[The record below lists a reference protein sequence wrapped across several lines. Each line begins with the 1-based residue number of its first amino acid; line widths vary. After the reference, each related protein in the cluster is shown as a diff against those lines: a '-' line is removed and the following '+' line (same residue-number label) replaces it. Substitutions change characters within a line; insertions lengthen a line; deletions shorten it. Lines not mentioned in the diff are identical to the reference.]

1 MRRIT
6 VSHGPER
13 RSLCLPPGHSA
24 RLGSAPDNDLV
35 TPFAGVSRHHARLE
49 SGDGGVLVIDLGSKN
64 GLVCDGHRYENL
76 LLTPGRSVH
85 IGHAV
90 LELEEVA
97 AADVDLSLRFA
108 TPPRPPGPAGTAEP
122 PREAPTQET
131 RELPDTTASPAPA
144 LRLVHRLGRGGPPA
158 DEAQRAE
165 LLDEARRAAEAEWL
179 ALLRLDGGGDLT
191 TSAWCGALAHD
202 GELATL
208 EAALAAGG
216 VSPRRAGRFE
226 LAERFVLAAAAG
238 GPAAGAA
245 GGAWIAAA
253 FPAGRRP
260 ATWVEELLACLGEHL
275 QPAAAERATD
285 AAAGG
290 ELRLPDGMVVGDSP
304 AMAHLLDQLRATVR
318 SDLSVLIC
326 GETGVGKELVARLI
340 HRSGPQAEGPF
351 VAVNCAAIPGE
362 LLEAELFGVAAR
374 VATGVDPRPGL
385 FLRADGG
392 TLFLDEIGEMPERLQ
407 AKLLRVLQER
417 EVWPVGRGR
426 PRPVDVRVLAASN
439 RDLTA
444 DGEGRFRRD
453 LYFRLCGLLVQ
464 VPPLRRRREDLPPLI
479 HSLAAR
485 AAAKYDKPVAGVTR
499 AALGLLLAHPWP
511 GNVRELENAVEN
523 AVLLCPRG
531 GALETVHFPTL
542 LAAAPGPPRGSGDPA
557 AGGDGTPAG
566 PPPAAGGTGAAR
578 FRPLQER
585 IDEVEREAIRQALAA
600 TGGVKS
606 RAAGLLGITRNG
618 LALKLERL
626 GIDV

>member
-1 MRRIT
+1 MRRLT

-35 TPFAGVSRHHARLE
+35 VPFAGVSRHHARLE
-49 SGDGGVLVIDLGSKN
+49 SGDEGVLVIDLGSKN

-76 LLTPGRSVH
+76 LLTPERRVH
-85 IGHAV
+85 LGHAV
-90 LELEEVA
+90 LELDEVA

-108 TPPRPPGPAGTAEP
+108 KPPRPPGAAGDAAP

-131 RELPDTTASPAPA
+131 RELADTAVSPAPA
-144 LRLVHRLGRGGPPA
+144 LRLVHRLGRGEPPA
-158 DEAQRAE
+158 NEAQRAE
-165 LLDEARRAAEAEWL
+165 LLAEARRVTDAEWL

-191 TSAWCGALAHD
+191 TSSWCGALARD

-208 EAALAAGG
+208 EAALAAGAAQR
-216 VSPRRAGRFE
+216 PRRVGRFE

-238 GPAAGAA
+238 TA
-245 GGAWIAAA
+245 GGGGWIAAA

-275 QPAAAERATD
+275 QPAAAEP
-285 AAAGG
+285 AGDGDGAG
-290 ELRLPDGMVVGDSP
+290 ELRLPEGMVVGDSP
-304 AMAHLLDQLRATVR
+304 AMARLLDQLRATVR

-326 GETGVGKELVARLI
+326 GETGVGKELVAHLI
-340 HRSGPQAEGPF
+340 HRSGPQAAGPF

-392 TLFLDEIGEMPERLQ
+392 SLFLDEIGEMPERLQ

-439 RDLTA
+439 RDLA
-444 DGEGRFRRD
+444 AAGEGRFRRD
-453 LYFRLCGLLVQ
+453 LYFRLCGLLVH
-464 VPPLRRRREDLPPLI
+464 VPPLRERREDLPPLI
-479 HSLAAR
+479 HHLAAR
-485 AAAKYDKPVAGVTR
+485 AAAKYDKPVTGVTR
-499 AALGLLLAHPWP
+499 AALDLLLAHPWP

-523 AVLLCPRG
+523 AVLLCQRG
-531 GALETVHFPTL
+531 GALETAHFPTL
-542 LAAAPGPPRGSGDPA
+542 LATAPDRPERSARPA
-557 AGGDGTPAG
+557 AGGDETRDG
-566 PPPAAGGTGAAR
+566 PPPTAAGTGAAR

-585 IDEVEREAIRQALAA
+585 LDEVEREAIRQALAD

-606 RAAGLLGITRNG
+606 RAAELLGITRNG
-618 LALKLERL
+618 LALKLKRL
-626 GIDV
+626 GMDG